1 MGLTSPTNSN
11 LGASSAWLQVSHGN
25 ADIAAIFKTN
35 TSYETAGWV
44 VAQKGCWSMLKGGLV
59 SKNSGADI
67 WADSISL
74 QPFTHEEWKS
84 HQDESIEKVRKTRVK
99 FQAVDQHGQPIPNA
113 TISIINKRPNFPLG
127 VAINKNILGNNA
139 YQNWFTSRFKLTVF
153 ENELKWVSDE
163 VNRGAENYSI
173 PDALLQF
180 AKRNGVLVRG
190 HNVIWDDPK
199 YQPYWV
205 YGLSPNDLRAVAT
218 HRTNAVVL
226 RYRGQLIHWDVVN
239 ENLHWNFY
247 ESRLGDN
254 ASTFFYQRA
263 RYIDRKMLPFLNE
276 YNTIEEP
283 GDGASSPA
291 KYMQKIQLLR
301 SQGYKGPLGIGLQGH
316 FGIPNLPYVRSSID
330 FLASAGLPIW
340 ITELDVK
347 PNPNQVLALILKK
360 HVFFI
365 FGQAAYLEQILREL
379 HAHKAVRGIL
389 LWVAWSPQGCYTMCL
404 TDNNFKNLATGDVV
418 DKIRNEWSSAADLPG
433 TTDSNGF
440 FQTSLFHG
448 EYEAKISHPKEINFL
463 LTKRLIS
470 YQKRKHEMCIVSRLT
485 YKLAG
490 DRKLVLQDRWSEF
503 DLI

>member
-1 MGLTSPTNSN
+1 MGYFWIRCYMCLAKPLEPQYNGGVVVNPQLNEGLKGWTTFGDAKIEHGQSN
-11 LGASSAWLQVSHGN
+11 DGNKYIIASNRKQPFHSFSQKFNLEKDKLYTFSAWLQVSHGN

-59 SKNSGADI
+59 VNVSGPAE
-67 WADSISL
+67 L
-74 QPFTHEEWKS
+74 YFE
-84 HQDESIEKVRKTRVK
+84 VRKTRVK

-139 YQNWFTSRFKLTVF
+139 YQNWFTSRFKLTG
-153 ENELKWVSDE
+153 LRRSKQR
-163 VNRGAENYSI
+163 RGKLLDPRRPAPVRQAQWRLGTRPQRYMGRPKI
-173 PDALLQF
+173 PAIL
-180 AKRNGVLVRG
+180 
-190 HNVIWDDPK
+190 
-199 YQPYWV
+199 
-205 YGLSPNDLRAVAT
+205 GLRTFPNDLRAVAT

-226 RYRGQLIHWDVVN
+226 RYRGQLIHWDV
-239 ENLHWNFY
+239 
-247 ESRLGDN
+247 
-254 ASTFFYQRA
+254 RA

-347 PNPNQVLALILKK
+347 PNPNQ
-360 HVFFI
+360 
-365 FGQAAYLEQILREL
+365 AAYLEQILREL

-440 FQTSLFHG
+440 FETSLFHG
-448 EYEAKISHPKEINFL
+448 EYEAKISHPKGDQFSTHQKIN
-463 LTKRLIS
+463 
-470 YQKRKHEMCIVSRLT
+470 
-485 YKLAG
+485 
-490 DRKLVLQDRWSEF
+490 LVPEEEARDVYRVQ
-503 DLI
+503 INV